1 MTGKEQANLLGLFFW
16 IFTGFQVFG
25 IAIVT
30 LIMIVYFGVIMT
42 VIPHK
47 ADDPTPVLLGFG
59 FIVVL
64 AIILASFLLFSVPKI
79 VAGYGLRKEKSWARI
94 WAIVACCMAV
104 LSFPLGTALGVWGL
118 IFLFGDEGKR
128 YFEGPEYGRLGAYP
142 PYAVDPPEPSGWQ

>member
-25 IAIVT
+25 IAVVT
-30 LIMIVYFGVIMT
+30 VIMIVYFGVIMA
-42 VIPHK
+42 VVPHK
-47 ADDPTPVLLGFG
+47 ADDPTPVFLGIG

-64 AIILASFLLFSVPKI
+64 AVILVSFLLFSIPKV
-79 VAGYGLRKEKSWARI
+79 VAGYGLRKEKSWAHI

-128 YFEGPEYGRLGAYP
+128 YFDGPEYGRLDPYSPQAVTP
-142 PYAVDPPEPSGWQ
+142 P

>member
-47 ADDPTPVLLGFG
+47 VDDPTPVLLWFG

-64 AIILASFLLFSVPKI
+64 AIILASFLLFTIPKI

-118 IFLFGDEGKR
+118 IFLFGDEG
-128 YFEGPEYGRLGAYP
+128 
-142 PYAVDPPEPSGWQ
+142 